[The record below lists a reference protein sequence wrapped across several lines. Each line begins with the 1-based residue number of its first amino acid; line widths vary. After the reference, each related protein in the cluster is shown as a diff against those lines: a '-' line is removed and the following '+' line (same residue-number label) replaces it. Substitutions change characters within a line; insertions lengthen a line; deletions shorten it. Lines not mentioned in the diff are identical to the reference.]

1 MPESFLNF
9 LDKILIP
16 QIQVTYHLAVFRMS
30 LQAILFDRDGTLFD
44 TRARDVLGYLYRRYV
59 LSREKFNLRLIPR
72 VKQVIDYL
80 SSLNLE
86 MAMISSGTGTKAT
99 TNILQALGLNRFK
112 SVLTLDDYGSPTLV
126 VALKQFLSPNFKTKF
141 KAWQISESLKRLNIL
156 PYKALVV
163 GDSVF
168 DILAGKIIGTRTAF
182 ITKGSAKS
190 QSLLEKIRPD
200 ITIQSI
206 LRLPEA
212 IEAFVRRQ

>member
-1 MPESFLNF
+1 
-9 LDKILIP
+9 
-16 QIQVTYHLAVFRMS
+16 MS

-72 VKQVIDYL
+72 VKHVIDYL

-99 TNILQALGLNRFK
+99 TNILQALGLDRFK

-163 GDSVF
+163 GDSVL
-168 DILAGKIIGTRTAF
+168 DVLAGKIIGTRTAF
-182 ITKGSAKS
+182 ITKGSVKS
-190 QSLLEKIRPD
+190 LSLLEKIRPD

>member
-1 MPESFLNF
+1 
-9 LDKILIP
+9 
-16 QIQVTYHLAVFRMS
+16 MS

-182 ITKGSAKS
+182 ITKGSVKS

>member
-1 MPESFLNF
+1 
-9 LDKILIP
+9 
-16 QIQVTYHLAVFRMS
+16 MS

-99 TNILQALGLNRFK
+99 TNILQALGLDRFK

-126 VALKQFLSPNFKTKF
+126 VALKQFLSSNFKTKF

-163 GDSVF
+163 GDSVL
-168 DILAGKIIGTRTAF
+168 DVLAGKIIGTRTAF
-182 ITKGSAKS
+182 ITKGSVKS
-190 QSLLEKIRPD
+190 LSLLEKIRPD